1 MLRKLYMTGIERSS
15 RSFSLPQ
22 AIENS
27 RQFCF
32 SEQIFYRK
40 QSLGRP
46 CAIAS
51 LRESLLVDYNLVWWN
66 DGTRFRNQTDRSPH
80 LWASIK
86 IFNLILFK
94 FKAYLFDVIYNSFV
108 IVISVI
114 RERFPWWFDAIAP
127 VFCHVVHPVVNRS
140 TGDKCLLAQIT
151 VRTRCKGADKH
162 IRNGISKTEEDTF
175 LISIIL

>member
-46 CAIAS
+46 CATAS
-51 LRESLLVDYNLVWWN
+51 LRESLLVDYNLY
-66 DGTRFRNQTDRSPH
+66 DGMMEQGSATKLTVVPIYELVLKF
-80 LWASIK
+80 SILY
-86 IFNLILFK
+86 FLNLKL
-94 FKAYLFDVIYNSFV
+94 
-108 IVISVI
+108 
-114 RERFPWWFDAIAP
+114 
-127 VFCHVVHPVVNRS
+127 
-140 TGDKCLLAQIT
+140 
-151 VRTRCKGADKH
+151 
-162 IRNGISKTEEDTF
+162 TF
-175 LISIIL
+175 LMSFITRS